1 MGWLADAASYTR
13 LMTTTVNHTNQI
25 PSSAGPRMAVFLTAG
40 ATWTDMPAALTEF
53 NGATSARQR
62 VDLRA
67 FNFARLSA
75 NVGATAGAASALL
88 QVQYSLDDG
97 STWAYLDGL
106 LTTSGGPQA
115 PVGSTNSGTA
125 KTNQGPWVALA
136 SAAKQDGVLIRLVGL
151 TGDGVVDPVL
161 GAAVVTFSA

>member
-1 MGWLADAASYTR
+1 MA
-13 LMTTTVNHTNQI
+13 TTVQHTNQQ
-25 PSSAGPRMAVFLTAG
+25 PSQRGPFLSVFLTAG

-67 FNFARLSA
+67 FNFAKLSA
-75 NVGATAGAASALL
+75 NVGATAGAAGSIL

-115 PVGSTNSGTA
+115 PVATIA
-125 KTNQGPWVALA
+125 KTQTGPWVAI
-136 SAAKQDGVLIRLVGL
+136 AAAAQRENVLIRLVGL
-151 TGDGVVDPVL
+151 TGDGTIDPVL
-161 GAAVVTFSA
+161 GAAAVTFAA